1 VAVAAGLRGG
11 LDTPLGPF
19 WVEVAD
25 GAVVESGWGTAEGTT
40 PEDPVLRR
48 ALSELAAYFEGEAVS
63 FSVPVRP
70 GSTGLTA
77 RVLAALCDI
86 PRGET
91 RAYGDLA
98 RDLGA
103 PPQAVGRAC
112 GANPVPVLIPCH
124 RVVSADGLGGFSAP
138 GGVETKVWLLRHEG
152 AGSLLL

>member
-1 VAVAAGLRGG
+1 MAVAAGLRGG

-86 PRGET
+86 PAAKPGPT
-91 RAYGDLA
+91 AISRATSA
-98 RDLGA
+98 RRRRRSGGPA
-103 PPQAVGRAC
+103 ART
-112 GANPVPVLIPCH
+112 PC
-124 RVVSADGLGGFSAP
+124 RS
-138 GGVETKVWLLRHEG
+138 
-152 AGSLLL
+152 

>member
-1 VAVAAGLRGG
+1 MAVAAGLRGG

-25 GAVVESGWGTAEGTT
+25 GAVVASGWGTGEDTT
-40 PEDPVLRR
+40 PADPVLRR

-77 RVLAALCDI
+77 RVLAALRTI

-91 RAYGDLA
+91 RTYGDLA

-103 PPQAVGRAC
+103 PPQAVGQAC

-124 RVVSADGLGGFSAP
+124 RVVAADGLGGFSAP